1 MQAVLDANVLVSALL
16 SSSGAPA
23 TLMERWLLGEFELV
37 VSERLLDEVERTLA
51 RPKIRARIPADTASE
66 FVSVLRNLADARVD
80 PAATPAVRSRDPADD
95 YLIALAA
102 EETATLV
109 SGDAHLLDLR
119 KEIPVLSPREFLD
132 SL

>member
-1 MQAVLDANVLVSALL
+1 VQAVLDANVLVSALL
-16 SSSGAPA
+16 SSSGTPA

-51 RPKIRARIPADTASE
+51 RPKIRARIPADTALE
-66 FVSVLRNLADARVD
+66 FISVLRSLADIRVD
-80 PAATPAVRSRDPADD
+80 PAATPTVRSRDPADD

-102 EETATLV
+102 AERATLV

-119 KEIPVLSPREFLD
+119 TEIPVVSPREFLD